1 MLNTVDQKLNSMCCL
16 GCHNS
21 NNCGTINIY
30 GKNFD
35 KLLRRDD
42 TLRHL
47 IKMFNDAITISET
60 YFNSN
65 KFVVDADLSGVTF
78 NNIDTDFLKQLTLIL
93 QATYP
98 ERLDK
103 CFIRNP
109 PAIFT
114 SVWDLI
120 KGLIDKRTRD
130 KVEIIKNN
138 KVIQLQEKILF

>member
-1 MLNTVDQKLNSMCCL
+1 MEERLFKMCNL
-16 GCHNS
+16 GNHQE
-21 NNCGTINIY
+21 NNLGTINIY

-35 KLLRRDD
+35 KNLRRDEVL
-42 TLRHL
+42 THL
-47 IKMFNDAITISET
+47 MKMFNNAIVISEN

-65 KFVVDADLSGVTF
+65 KFVVEADLSGVTF
-78 NNIDTDFLKQLTLIL
+78 NNIDADFLKQLTMIL

-98 ERLDK
+98 ERLER

-130 KVEIIKNN
+130 KVQIIKNE
-138 KVIQLQEKILF
+138 KVHYLSEKLVL